1 MIYTPRG
8 LKIRF
13 PLSYVF
19 ALISKLNPHVDAFE
33 FLQTVEAFENIS
45 SLISFITAIII
56 FFSATN
62 NLIIIIPAI
71 ALINILVNIL
81 LLNKFNF
88 GDILINL
95 SKKFGVISGFGLY
108 MLILAA
114 ISYFTVGLNGIIY
127 YLIAKVISISV
138 NAMINFYYFNNILK
152 ENKRYLSLSEIN
164 FWNAYNYLAEKY
176 NISTNTKINKDDV
189 DVDKWVYTYNKL
201 ALNWPKVVSRF
212 DKNYYDA
219 VREIKNYADAIK
231 SD

>member
-13 PLSYVF
+13 PLSHVF
-19 ALISKLNPHVDAFE
+19 VLISKLNTHVDAFE
-33 FLQTVEAFENIS
+33 FLQIVEAYEHIS

-62 NLIIIIPAI
+62 NLMIIIPAI

-88 GDILINL
+88 DDILINL

-108 MLILAA
+108 MLILAT

-127 YLIAKVISISV
+127 YLIARVISISV
-138 NAMINFYYFNNILK
+138 NAMINF
-152 ENKRYLSLSEIN
+152 
-164 FWNAYNYLAEKY
+164 
-176 NISTNTKINKDDV
+176 NISI
-189 DVDKWVYTYNKL
+189 TY
-201 ALNWPKVVSRF
+201 
-212 DKNYYDA
+212 
-219 VREIKNYADAIK
+219 
-231 SD
+231 